1 MGQSLHFGTALLPG
15 GWRDNVRLR
24 IDGGRIAA
32 VDADTSPEANDE
44 RHAIGL
50 PGMPNLHSHA
60 FQRAMAGLAEYGGAG
75 PDDFWTWREVMYRVA
90 LSVTPDDVEAIAA
103 QLYAEML
110 EAGFI
115 RVGEFHYL
123 HHDADGL
130 PYADIAEMAKR
141 ILAAATETGIG
152 ITLLPVFYAHGDFG
166 GAPPTAG
173 QRRFISD
180 IDGFARLLEASRAL
194 VSKLDGANIGIAP
207 HSLRAVAPDEL
218 STLLQMFSDG
228 PVHIHAAEQVREVE
242 ACFAWSGKR
251 PIEWLLDNVS
261 LDQRWCLIHSTH
273 MTDAETTALARSG
286 ATAGLCPITE
296 GNLGD
301 GIFNGRAFVDRG
313 GAFGIGTDS
322 NVSVDAAGELRQ
334 LEYAQRLGDRARNR
348 LSVEGKSTGRTLFDA
363 AVAGGA
369 RALAC
374 GPAGLTPGASAD
386 IVSLRSDHVVLYDR
400 RGDRILDAWIFAA
413 REPAIDCVWVR
424 GEKQVSDGRHHRR
437 DEIRKRFDSVMHRLL
452 T

>member
-1 MGQSLHFGTALLPG
+1 VVRTLHFGTALLPE
-15 GWRDNVRLR
+15 GWRENVRVR

-32 VDADTSPEANDE
+32 VDADITPAPRDE
-44 RHAIGL
+44 RHAIGIS
-50 PGMPNLHSHA
+50 GMPNLHSHA

-110 EAGFI
+110 EAGFT

-123 HHDADGL
+123 HHDSDGT

-141 ILAAATETGIG
+141 VLAAARETGIG
-152 ITLLPVFYAHGDFG
+152 MTLLPVFYAHGDF

-180 IDGFARLLEASRAL
+180 IDGFARLYEASHAVVASRE
-194 VSKLDGANIGIAP
+194 GANIGIAP

-218 STLLQMFSDG
+218 SALLRMTADG

-242 ACFAWSGKR
+242 ACLAWSGRR
-251 PIEWLLDNVS
+251 PVEWLLDNARV
-261 LDQRWCLIHSTH
+261 DQRWCLIHSTH
-273 MTDAETTALARSG
+273 MTDAETAALAASG

-301 GIFNGRAFVDRG
+301 GIFNGRAFLDRG
-313 GAFGIGTDS
+313 AAFGIGTDS
-322 NVSVDAAGELRQ
+322 NVLVDVAGELRQ

-348 LSVEGKSTGRTLFDA
+348 MSVEGKSTGRTLFDA
-363 AVAGGA
+363 ALAGGTK
-369 RALAC
+369 ALAAAP
-374 GPAGLTPGASAD
+374 GGLTPGASAD
-386 IVSLRSDHVVLYDR
+386 IVSLQTDHVALQDR
-400 RGDRILDAWIFAA
+400 KADRILDAWIFAA
-413 REPAIDCVWVR
+413 REPAVDCVWVR
-424 GEKQVSDGRHHRR
+424 GTKRVSGGSHIHR
-437 DEIRKRFDSVMHRLL
+437 DDIRKRFDKVMRRLL
-452 T
+452 A

>member
-1 MGQSLHFGTALLPG
+1 VTHALHFKTALLPE
-15 GWRDNVRLR
+15 GWRANVRVW

-32 VDADTSPEANDE
+32 IDAEVAPEPDDE
-44 RHAIGL
+44 RHAIGI

-103 QLYAEML
+103 QLYSEML
-110 EAGFI
+110 EAGFT

-123 HHDADGL
+123 HHDTDGT

-141 ILAAATETGIG
+141 ILAAAMETGIG
-152 ITLLPVFYAHGDFG
+152 MTLLPVFYAHADFG

-180 IDGFARLLEASRAL
+180 VEGFARLFEVSRAAIAGIE
-194 VSKLDGANIGIAP
+194 GANIGIAP
-207 HSLRAVAPDEL
+207 HSLRAVSPDEL
-218 STLLQMFSDG
+218 SALLQMAMDE

-242 ACFAWSGKR
+242 ACLAWSGKR
-251 PIEWLLDNVS
+251 PVEWLLDNASV
-261 LDQRWCLIHSTH
+261 DRRWCLIHSTH
-273 MTDAETTALARSG
+273 MTDAETAALAASG

-301 GIFNGRAFVDRG
+301 GIFHGRAFLDCG

-322 NVSVDAAGELRQ
+322 NVLVDVAGELRQ

-348 LSVEGKSTGRTLFDA
+348 MSVEGKSTGRTLFDA
-363 AVAGGA
+363 ALAGGWK
-369 RALAC
+369 ALAVA
-374 GPAGLTPGASAD
+374 PSGLTPGASAD
-386 IVSLRSDHVVLYDR
+386 FVSLRSDHVALQDR
-400 RGDRILDAWIFAA
+400 QGDRILDAWTFAA
-413 REPAIDCVWVR
+413 RESAVDCVWVR
-424 GEKQVSDGRHHRR
+424 GVKRVSAGRHVDR
-437 DEIRKRFDSVMHRLL
+437 DEIRQRFDKVMSRLL
-452 T
+452 A